1 MSKSFELD
9 CSSQQSLLRSF
20 SFIHPQRTRQQKSER
35 SRMNTRSR
43 TRGAKNSA
51 IGSKQQHRKSCTA
64 STVPQQLLP
73 TEENERRLREV
84 VGLLAQLI
92 EERFPELTRAG
103 KRQKHRSKS
112 QKPRSK
118 LQPRKIK
125 RYIPPEN
132 DEETEDEEESERK
145 PAVVVK
151 VEPAPDS
158 ILKGTSAA
166 FSHVLSYASFRGKTR
181 TQPEGASSSESRE
194 EVPSSETR
202 GDCGGERC
210 AGERAQAC
218 CCSESRAR
226 PL

>member
-92 EERFPELTRAG
+92 EERFPELSRAG
-103 KRQKHRSKS
+103 KRQKHCSKPHKRRPKS
-112 QKPRSK
+112 QKCRSK
-118 LQPRKIK
+118 LQPRKPSKIK
-125 RYIPPEN
+125 RYIPPSN
-132 DEETEDEEESERK
+132 DEETEEEEESEHK

-158 ILKGTSAA
+158 NLKGTSAA
-166 FSHVLSYASFRGKTR
+166 FLPCVVLRIFQR
-181 TQPEGASSSESRE
+181 
-194 EVPSSETR
+194 
-202 GDCGGERC
+202 
-210 AGERAQAC
+210 
-218 CCSESRAR
+218 
-226 PL
+226 